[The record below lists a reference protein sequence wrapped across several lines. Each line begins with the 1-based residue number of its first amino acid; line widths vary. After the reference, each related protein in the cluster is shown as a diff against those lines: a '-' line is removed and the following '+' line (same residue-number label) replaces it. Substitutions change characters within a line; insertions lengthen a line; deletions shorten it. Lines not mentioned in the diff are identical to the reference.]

1 MTKDRLSYYCQNAA
15 AYIQNTL
22 QVDMTSLY
30 QQFLPLLPAEAH
42 ILDAG
47 CGSGRDSLAFRE
59 QGFRVTACDAS
70 PTLAEWVTEQLAIPV
85 EVIKFQAFDWHNQ
98 FDGIW
103 ACASLLHV
111 PEGELPL
118 VLNRLSRALKPHG
131 VLYLSFKY
139 GQGERVQDG
148 RHFTDLNE
156 ARLDALLESATELS
170 LQQRWVTCDQ
180 RPERHAEQW
189 LNALVRKRPE

>member
-1 MTKDRLSYYCQNAA
+1 MTRESLSYYCQNAD

-22 QVDMTSLY
+22 NVDMSSLY
-30 QQFLPLLPAEAH
+30 DQFLPLLPAEGH

-47 CGSGRDSLAFRE
+47 CGSGRDSLAFRN

-70 PTLAEWVTEQLAIPV
+70 PTLAKWVTEQLAIPV
-85 EVIKFQAFDWHNQ
+85 EVVEFQAFEWHNQ

-111 PEGELPL
+111 PESELPL
-118 VLNRLSRALKPHG
+118 VINRLSRALKPHG
-131 VLYLSFKY
+131 VLYLSVKY
-139 GQGERVQDG
+139 GQGERFQDG

-156 ARLDALLESATELS
+156 ASLATLLELATELS
-170 LQQRWVTCDQ
+170 LLQSWVTDDK

-189 LNALVRKRPE
+189 LNALVRKQQ